1 MKARA
6 GFLAGLI
13 AAALAALPAAWR
25 FDASLRAQAF
35 CVLFASAA
43 LVCAPFAAALSI
55 AAPPGRLARAVTLGT
70 IGSAVVLVPLGTML
84 KVSTHHR
91 PLGGVTFACLA
102 AAVICGSSLVS
113 ARLLTWAGEQPSFRR
128 TLSRVA
134 IVAFAALGAAAALLG
149 LSRGL
154 LPDAAFRRGFL
165 DAMLVLAFS
174 LLAARVKVPPVV
186 VRRARGFG
194 LATFIAVVTV
204 GVCLGRAP
212 SMQAELAAR
221 APVLH
226 WPLLWLGG

>member
-6 GFLAGLI
+6 GFLAGLV

-35 CVLFASAA
+35 LVLFAGAA
-43 LVCAPFAAALSI
+43 LVCAPFAAVLAI
-55 AAPPGRLARAVTLGT
+55 AERPGKLARALTVGT
-70 IGSAVVLVPLGTML
+70 VASAVMLVPLAGML
-84 KVSTHHR
+84 KATTHHR

-102 AAVICGSSLVS
+102 LCVIGGFCLVS
-113 ARLLTWAGEQPSFRR
+113 ARLLTWAGEQASRFGM
-128 TLSRVA
+128 LARVA
-134 IVAFAALGAAAALLG
+134 IVALMALGAAAALLG
-149 LSRGL
+149 ISHGL
-154 LPDAAFRRGFL
+154 RPDAAYRAGFL
-165 DAMLVLAFS
+165 DAILVLAFS
-174 LLAARVKVPPVV
+174 VLAARVKVPANVV
-186 VRRARGFG
+186 KRARGFG

-212 SMQAELAAR
+212 SMQAELVAR